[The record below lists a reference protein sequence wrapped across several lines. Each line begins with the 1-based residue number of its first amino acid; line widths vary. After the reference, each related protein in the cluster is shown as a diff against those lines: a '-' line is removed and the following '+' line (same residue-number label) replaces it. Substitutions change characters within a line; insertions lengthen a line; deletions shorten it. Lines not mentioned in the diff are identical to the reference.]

1 MKNLININLTQ
12 EVNVILP
19 QAIQD
24 IFSCYSLAAKNIR
37 NKTLF
42 CISNIQSS
50 YIFNKETNSY
60 SLKDK
65 LHDNE
70 KSMISNANQVVDLLN
85 TLSINKKEKVN
96 TDEVNTDEV
105 NTDEVN
111 TINNTEKKSNP
122 PKLFKQ
128 KK

>member
-1 MKNLININLTQ
+1 MKNLIDINLTQ
-12 EVNVILP
+12 EVNCILP
-19 QAIQD
+19 QAVQD

-70 KSMISNANQVVDLLN
+70 KSMISNANQVVHLLN
-85 TLSINKKEKVN
+85 SLSINKKEKVITEIN
-96 TDEVNTDEV
+96 TLRNSLFGVHTDYCR
-105 NTDEVN
+105 
-111 TINNTEKKSNP
+111 
-122 PKLFKQ
+122 
-128 KK
+128 

>member
-1 MKNLININLTQ
+1 MKNLIDINLTQ
-12 EVNVILP
+12 EVICILP
-19 QAIQD
+19 QAVQD

-85 TLSINKKEKVN
+85 TLSINKNIENVINIESSGIKKAN
-96 TDEVNTDEV
+96 KFLRNF
-105 NTDEVN
+105 
-111 TINNTEKKSNP
+111 INNSILNR
-122 PKLFKQ
+122 
-128 KK
+128 